1 MKTFS
6 VQAFYPQLVAHR
18 AYHSATATGIDFAT
32 AAFRALRE
40 LRKRDGIRGHHLNE
54 VQLKIKVIENGT
66 ASNAKGVD

>member
-54 VQLKIKVIENGT
+54 VQLKIKVVKNG
-66 ASNAKGVD
+66 AVSSAKGVG

>member
-54 VQLKIKVIENGT
+54 VQLKIKVIENG
-66 ASNAKGVD
+66 AVSSPKDVD